1 MKRIARM
8 AAGRFTASDALSQHA
23 ELTRLLRRHLPPA
36 VGAMFARPKALDGGI
51 YEWYSDLGGQPVPI
65 NELAPAERANTERLV
80 QERLQSVAQLADKL
94 EAEGGAGVEQAR
106 LLRDAARYPDA
117 EAIYV
122 LNGEPVLTW
131 WGSGAPTVVTP
142 ATGAMPA
149 AAMAGAGAAGAAAA
163 AGSAGGGKRKWL
175 WLLLLL
181 LLLGLIAWLLCYF
194 YFCKDE
200 APPPPPEPPP
210 VVEPA
215 PETPAPEPPP
225 EPEPAPP
232 PEPEPEPAPP
242 PEPDPIDLLGERVKA
257 AGKDC
262 VALQRMLNRE
272 PLFKEAAADPR
283 VAALRKDMDA
293 TLAGACK
300 EELIKQAKNMCP
312 GDRPKE
318 LAPEMAIVF
327 DTSGSMNFSMLT
339 SKADLQRFEN
349 MRAQAQQNP
358 LAALMIIGQLQ
369 QMERD
374 IMREP
379 KRMSVAKQAA
389 IGVVR
394 RIPSDVG
401 IGLVLVG
408 DCPNAQSLGFFP
420 PAQHPNLRGRIGS
433 LSPNGGTPLADG
445 VRRAGALLDGRNKE
459 SLMVVISDGEES
471 CNGDPCAVARQLA
484 QSKPNLKI
492 NVVDILGTGAGNC
505 LAQATGG
512 QVFTARNVNEM
523 NVMLE
528 KAAKD
533 AIGPGNCK

>member
-8 AAGRFTASDALSQHA
+8 AAGRFTASEALSQHA

-36 VGAMFARPKALDGGI
+36 VSAMFARPKALEGGI

-65 NELAPAERANTERLV
+65 NELSLAERATTERLV
-80 QERLQSVAQLADKL
+80 QERLQSVAQLANKL
-94 EAEGGAGVEQAR
+94 EAEGGPGGEQAR

-142 ATGAMPA
+142 PAGATPA
-149 AAMAGAGAAGAAAA
+149 AAMVGAGAAGVAATSGRE
-163 AGSAGGGKRKWL
+163 GSGKRKWL

-181 LLLGLIAWLLCYF
+181 LLLGLLAWLLCHF
-194 YFCKDE
+194 FFCKDE
-200 APPPPPEPPP
+200 ALPPPPEQPP

-215 PETPAPEPPP
+215 PATPLPP
-225 EPEPAPP
+225 E

-242 PEPDPIDLLGERVKA
+242 PAPDPIDLLGERVKG

-283 VAALRKDMDA
+283 VVALRQGMDA
-293 TLAGACK
+293 TLNGACK
-300 EELIKQAKNMCP
+300 KELIKQAKNMCP

-327 DTSGSMNFSMLT
+327 DTSGSMNISMLT
-339 SKADLQRFEN
+339 SNADLQRFES
-349 MRAQAQQNP
+349 MRAQVQQNP

-374 IMREP
+374 IVREP

-389 IGVVR
+389 IGVVK

-420 PAQHPNLRGRIGS
+420 PAQHATLRGRIDS

-512 QVFTARNVNEM
+512 QVFTVRNVNEM
-523 NVMLE
+523 NVMLD

>member
-36 VGAMFARPKALDGGI
+36 VSAMFARPKALEGGI

-65 NELAPAERANTERLV
+65 NELSPAERASTERLV

-94 EAEGGAGVEQAR
+94 EAEGGEGGEQAR

-142 ATGAMPA
+142 AAGAVPA
-149 AAMAGAGAAGAAAA
+149 AAMAGAGAAGVLAA
-163 AGSAGGGKRKWL
+163 AGNEGSSKSKWL

-181 LLLGLIAWLLCYF
+181 LLLGLLTWLLCHF
-194 YFCKDE
+194 FFCKDE
-200 APPPPPEPPP
+200 APPPTPEPPP

-215 PETPAPEPPP
+215 TPGPALEPQPEPPP

-232 PEPEPEPAPP
+232 PEL
-242 PEPDPIDLLGERVKA
+242 DPIDLLSERVKA

-262 VALQRMLNRE
+262 IVLQRMLNRE
-272 PLFKEAAADPR
+272 PLFKEAVTDPR
-283 VAALRKDMDA
+283 VVTLRQEIDA
-293 TLAGACK
+293 TLNGACK
-300 EELIKQAKNMCP
+300 KELIKQAKNMCP

-327 DTSGSMNFSMLT
+327 DASGSMEYSMDA
-339 SKADLQRFEN
+339 SHAEIDQFES
-349 MRAQAQQNP
+349 
-358 LAALMIIGQLQ
+358 ALMSKNIFGQAVA
-369 QMERD
+369 
-374 IMREP
+374 
-379 KRMSVAKQAA
+379 KRMKPTVTRNPQRIAVAKEAVSRM
-389 IGVVR
+389 IGL
-394 RIPSDVG
+394 IPSDVG
-401 IGLVLVG
+401 VKLVL
-408 DCPNAQSLGFFP
+408 AQRCRAPARAEYYSPDHRTSLLNRVRSII
-420 PAQHPNLRGRIGS
+420 AVWD
-433 LSPNGGTPLADG
+433 GTPLAKA
-445 VRRAGALLDGRNKE
+445 VARAGAELDGVNRE
-459 SLMVVISDGEES
+459 SIMVVIGDGNES

-505 LAQATGG
+505 LAKATGG
-512 QVFTARNVNEM
+512 QVFTARNVTEM

-528 KAAKD
+528 KAAKE
-533 AIGPGNCK
+533 AIGPGNCQG